1 MIRHTFALITVTVVL
16 TGVSVLAQRGAT
28 QGEWRSHGG
37 DPGSTKYAPLDQIS
51 KANVSQLRIVWRRP
65 GVETSL
71 SAGKELSYSHDF
83 RSTPLMIDGVLY
95 ASNGIGLV
103 EAFHPGTGATILVQP
118 PFADEAA
125 NGLAGVSTRG
135 ISFWSDGTT
144 RRLFAIRGEYLIAL
158 DPGSGRPVT
167 TWGENG
173 RVFLRPGL
181 GPRATLYQ
189 SSSGPQVC
197 GDVVMVGA
205 QMTDAPQT
213 KEQPPGNVQAFDV
226 RTGRARWSFRV
237 IPRPG
242 EVGNETWENDS
253 WSYSGQANLWSLIS
267 VDPELG
273 LAYFP
278 LTSATNDMYGGHRLG
293 DNLFAN
299 TLVCVKCA
307 TGERVWHFQ
316 IVHHDLWDYDLPAA
330 PVLADINVNG
340 RATKSVVQVTKQAFA
355 FVFDR
360 TNGRPVWPIEERP
373 VPVSDTPGERTARTQ
388 PFPTKPPPFDRQGVT
403 VDDLIDFTPQLRA
416 QAEQLLKQY
425 RIGPLFT
432 PPSIRGDG
440 PGATRGTVQLPG
452 AVGGG
457 DWQGAAFDPETGML
471 YVESITGPFVAD
483 LVKGDPK
490 RTDLNY
496 VPGLRAY
503 PPGPQGLP
511 LLKPPYGRI
520 TAIDL
525 NKGDIVWTTANGDGP
540 RDHPLLK
547 GLNLPPLGN
556 PGRGG
561 VLATKT
567 LLFAGEGDPVMV
579 RAGSRL
585 RPEMPLSIAP
595 GAGGKK
601 FKAFDKSTGAILWET
616 ELPAGTTGAPMTYM
630 FNGKQFIVV
639 AVGGINTDPE
649 FVALSL
655 P

>member
-1 MIRHTFALITVTVVL
+1 
-16 TGVSVLAQRGAT
+16 VS
-28 QGEWRSHGG
+28 
-37 DPGSTKYAPLDQIS
+37 
-51 KANVSQLRIVWRRP
+51 
-65 GVETSL
+65 
-71 SAGKELSYSHDF
+71 
-83 RSTPLMIDGVLY
+83 
-95 ASNGIGLV
+95 
-103 EAFHPGTGATILVQP
+103 
-118 PFADEAA
+118 
-125 NGLAGVSTRG
+125 
-135 ISFWSDGTT
+135 
-144 RRLFAIRGEYLIAL
+144 
-158 DPGSGRPVT
+158 
-167 TWGENG
+167 
-173 RVFLRPGL
+173 
-181 GPRATLYQ
+181 
-189 SSSGPQVC
+189 
-197 GDVVMVGA
+197 
-205 QMTDAPQT
+205 
-213 KEQPPGNVQAFDV
+213 
-226 RTGRARWSFRV
+226 
-237 IPRPG
+237 
-242 EVGNETWENDS
+242 
-253 WSYSGQANLWSLIS
+253 
-267 VDPELG
+267 
-273 LAYFP
+273 
-278 LTSATNDMYGGHRLG
+278 
-293 DNLFAN
+293 
-299 TLVCVKCA
+299 
-307 TGERVWHFQ
+307 
-316 IVHHDLWDYDLPAA
+316 
-330 PVLADINVNG
+330 
-340 RATKSVVQVTKQAFA
+340 
-355 FVFDR
+355 
-360 TNGRPVWPIEERP
+360 
-373 VPVSDTPGERTARTQ
+373 
-388 PFPTKPPPFDRQGVT
+388 

-416 QAEQLLKQY
+416 EAEQLVKQY

-452 AVGGG
+452 SVGGG
-457 DWQGAAFDPETGML
+457 DWQGAAFDPDTGML

-616 ELPAGTTGAPMTYM
+616 ELPAGTTSAPMTYM
-630 FNGKQFIVV
+630 FSGKQFVVV

-649 FVALSL
+649 FVAFAL